1 MKNKLL
7 TVLLS
12 AAIALALWMYV
23 VTVVSPNSDRHY
35 QNVPVTLQGETLL
48 HDRGLMITSQEMP
61 TVSLHLE
68 GNRTDLDKLNSAN
81 ITLTA
86 DVSKIYDPGTHN
98 LRFTPSYPG
107 DVTSSAITVLSQ
119 NPVAITIQ
127 VEERISKPVPVN
139 IRYNGTLPESFMAD
153 KENSQLDYEAVN
165 VTGPKSVIDQIAM
178 AQIDV
183 DLTEQVESISEQYAY
198 TLCNEAGEPVDA
210 RLVVTDVE
218 AVALTL
224 RIVRVKELALTVN
237 VVSGGGA
244 TQDTTEI
251 TMDTTVI
258 QVSGSD
264 NLLEGLESIEL
275 GTIDLGEMLTDEVL
289 TFPIKL
295 PEGVTNE
302 TGVAEVKVEVKFPE
316 LATKPLTVKN
326 IKAVNVPAGLEVEL
340 ITQALEIQLRG
351 PKAQMDDLEEKDVS
365 ATVDFSNTQIGTATV
380 KAQITISAEGV
391 GAVGSYQVTATVRE
405 KKGS

>member
-7 TVLLS
+7 TALLS

-48 HDRGLMITSQEMP
+48 HDRGLMITSQEIP

-119 NPVAITIQ
+119 NPVAITIE

-165 VTGPKSVIDQIAM
+165 VTGPKSVIEQIAM
-178 AQIDV
+178 AQIDI
-183 DLTEQVESISEQYAY
+183 DLTDQVESISEQYAY

-218 AVALTL
+218 AVTLTL

-275 GTIDLGEMLTDEVL
+275 GTIELGEMLTDEVL

-365 ATVDFSNTQIGTATV
+365 VTVDFADTQIGTATV